1 MLAPVWRQRGAIS
14 GAGSVAVVTVAAP
27 APWSNAS
34 PGRQQRPVTA
44 ADPPTTAPAPTA
56 AAPATRLV
64 VLQHLEPEGP
74 GLFAQEAAQRGWP
87 VQVVRLDRGEAL
99 PQLEASDLL
108 LVLGGPM
115 GVGDLGDPAYPW
127 LEAEVALLRR
137 ALAADVPLIGV
148 CLGAQLLALAAGGTA
163 VPLQVGEPP
172 RPLREVGYGA
182 ISWHGDPATDPW
194 LRGLEASEL
203 VLHWHGDR
211 CVLPAGA
218 ELLASSL
225 HCREQAFRLGP
236 RAVGLQFH
244 VELEPRQLEQWLH
257 HDRAYVLEALG
268 ADGVE
273 RIRADAARWG
283 ERVARQ
289 GRRLVA
295 NLFDQLSV
303 GPAPTTAPQSI
314 RR

>member
-1 MLAPVWRQRGAIS
+1 MATAETPTT
-14 GAGSVAVVTVAAP
+14 TVAP
-27 APWSNAS
+27 
-34 PGRQQRPVTA
+34 
-44 ADPPTTAPAPTA
+44 A
-56 AAPATRLV
+56 AAAASTRLV

-74 GLFAQEAAQRGWP
+74 GLFAVEAAERGWP

-99 PQLEASDLL
+99 PRLDAGDLL

-127 LEAEVALLRR
+127 LEAEVELLRQ
-137 ALAADVPLIGV
+137 ALASQQPLIGV

-163 VPLQVGEPP
+163 VPLQVGEPA

-182 ISWHGDPATDPW
+182 ITWHGDPATDPW
-194 LRGLEASEL
+194 LRRLEASEL

-211 CVLPAGA
+211 CVLPADTQ
-218 ELLASSL
+218 LLASSL
-225 HCREQAFRLGP
+225 HCREQAFRIGP

-244 VELEPRQLEQWLH
+244 VELEPPQLERWLE

-273 RIRADAARWG
+273 RIRADAGRWG
-283 ERVARQ
+283 ARAARQ
-289 GRRLVA
+289 GRRLVR
-295 NLFDQLSV
+295 NLFDQLTAGA
-303 GPAPTTAPQSI
+303 GPVPVPQS
-314 RR
+314 RPR

>member
-1 MLAPVWRQRGAIS
+1 M
-14 GAGSVAVVTVAAP
+14 
-27 APWSNAS
+27 
-34 PGRQQRPVTA
+34 TA
-44 ADPPTTAPAPTA
+44 AETPTTAPAPTA

-74 GLFAQEAAQRGWP
+74 GLFALEAVERGWP

-99 PQLEASDLL
+99 PRLEASDLL

-127 LEAEVALLRR
+127 LEGEVELLRQ
-137 ALAADVPLIGV
+137 ALAAGVPLIGV

-163 VPLQVGEPP
+163 VPLQVGEPA

-182 ISWHGDPATDPW
+182 ITWHGDPATDPW

-211 CVLPAGA
+211 CVLPAHA

-225 HCREQAFRLGP
+225 HCREQAFRIGR

-244 VELEPRQLEQWLH
+244 VELEPRQLERWLE
-257 HDRAYVLEALG
+257 HDRTYVLEALG

-273 RIRADAARWG
+273 RIRADTVRWG
-283 ERVARQ
+283 ARVARR

-295 NLFDQLSV
+295 NLFDQLTAEP
-303 GPAPTTAPQSI
+303 GPTKSPQS
-314 RR
+314 RRR